1 MREMILNHASLAPA
15 AWRDALGFLS
25 DLADGMARLV
35 RGGAAQ
41 STLRMSRSSHE
52 IYWPDQKSLF
62 DAVRQIGREGARD
75 QSLFLMKLSEKAP
88 LLSNLGP
95 HVTGRF
101 HMCGT
106 RALPADDGAPLVL
119 CVITDA
125 IAVSFPSEPA
135 WDRDRLAV
143 DFEELLADGT
153 MEEAREDI
161 DNLARSAHAGLI
173 VDRQVG
179 RLRRRCS
186 DAAELWER
194 RRQMFPHLA
203 FGQDVGDHLVRLN
216 AGWLST
222 LVNRL
227 GDLDDAAAAWADT
240 GGDAPPW
247 TCKVTPESTSVMNNE
262 RLREARRFKSV
273 RGEPML
279 FEWHA
284 RFGSGARIHLRFDG
298 RTRQIEIGYIGGHL
312 PTPR

>member
-1 MREMILNHASLAPA
+1 MREMILNHASLTPA

-25 DLADGMARLV
+25 DLADGMAGLV
-35 RGGAAQ
+35 RGGAAR
-41 STLRMSRSSHE
+41 STLRMSRSLHE
-52 IYWPDQKSLF
+52 IYWSDRGSLF
-62 DAVRQIGREGARD
+62 DAFLQIGREGARD
-75 QSLFLMKLSEKAP
+75 RSLFLMKLSEKAP
-88 LLSNLGP
+88 LLSDLGP
-95 HVTGRF
+95 HVADRF
-101 HMCGT
+101 RMCGT
-106 RALPADDGAPLVL
+106 RTLPTDAGAPLVL

-143 DFEELLADGT
+143 DFEELLPNGT
-153 MEEAREDI
+153 IEGAREGI
-161 DNLARSAHAGLI
+161 DNLARSAHARLI
-173 VDRQVG
+173 VDRHVK
-179 RLRRRCS
+179 RLRRHCS
-186 DAAELWER
+186 DAADLWER

-227 GDLDDAAAAWADT
+227 GDLDDAAAAWADA

-262 RLREARRFKSV
+262 RLREARRFRSV
-273 RGEPML
+273 RGELLL

-284 RFGSGARIHLRFDG
+284 RFGSGARIHLRFDA
-298 RTRQIEIGYIGGHL
+298 RTRQIEIGYIGVHL
-312 PTPR
+312 PTPL